1 MARKQR
7 KWYENACYHVMGRGN
22 RRASIFKSDEDHI
35 VFLMQMAKIKE
46 KHPFD
51 LHACCLMTNHF
62 HLEITTNTEP
72 IWKIM
77 KPLMQNYA
85 MWFNQKY
92 GYVGHVFDS
101 RYTSCLIEN
110 DRYFLEVSRYIHL
123 NPVKAQMVKDPL
135 AYEYS
140 SYGLFVGDLA
150 YGKAEY
156 EHKSGM
162 PAKVSDTIKE
172 LVETNRV
179 LDCFSN
185 NSREQYRLFVEDK
198 ISHAEQE
205 MLIQKDMKED
215 DMWIPT

>member
-140 SYGLFVGDLA
+140 SYGLFVGDPA

-185 NSREQYRLFVEDK
+185 NSREQYRMFVEDK

>member
-35 VFLMQMAKIKE
+35 VFFMQMAKIKE

-140 SYGLFVGDLA
+140 SYGLFVGDPA

-185 NSREQYRLFVEDK
+185 NSREQYRMFVEDK

-215 DMWIPT
+215 DIWIPT

>member
-35 VFLMQMAKIKE
+35 VFFMQMAKIKE

-140 SYGLFVGDLA
+140 SYGLFVGDPA